1 MFYLSR
7 IEHTLRLPPH
17 LLGNPLDEAVKSELE
32 GIFLDKVCGTFSFL
46 TLTLHFIF
54 FLILSLLD
62 FDELLGI
69 SCGRR

>member
-46 TLTLHFIF
+46 TLTLHFF
-54 FLILSLLD
+54 F
-62 FDELLGI
+62 FF
-69 SCGRR
+69 